1 MKLQD
6 ERASSTAAALVVM
19 PMQGGIVYAAEDWTA
34 LRFASIY
41 RPHTRRVVIA
51 DAVQPIR

>member
-6 ERASSTAAALVVM
+6 ERVSSTAAALVVM
-19 PMQGGIVYAAEDWTA
+19 PMQVGIIYAAEDWTA

-41 RPHTRRVVIA
+41 RPHTKRVFIA